1 MMLHL
6 QISDNLM
13 KKVRE
18 VGQDQ
23 VQEKNW
29 SNTKSKKGWSIVAIV
44 GIISKCIC
52 LA

>member
-1 MMLHL
+1 MGEDKEKMMLHL

-23 VQEKNW
+23 VQEKN
-29 SNTKSKKGWSIVAIV
+29 
-44 GIISKCIC
+44 
-52 LA
+52 